1 MRPFELFLYVAVV
14 FGWSTSWYPL
24 SLQLGVVAPE
34 VSIFWRFLVS
44 SLMMLAITAL
54 CGIRLRFEPGEHL
67 RFLFLGMALFSTNFA
82 LFYNSSLYLASGL
95 LAVILSM
102 SSLVNVALVAAI
114 NRRPPP
120 LPQVVAAI
128 VGLVGLGLIFAP
140 EFKTLPTAGI
150 AVVYGVLATFSFCIG
165 NLLSSRSQQR
175 GTPVLASTSGDGYGT
190 LFMGI
195 ALVPLHHRHIAQ
207 LSFSLAWL
215 ILVSS
220 VMTCLLSQ
228 PGRATGPGR
237 AAYATVVF
245 LIFALLI
252 SARRGA
258 NVQAPGRT
266 ALVTRQ
272 LHIRPDRR
280 VSRGEGRGKRPG
292 GKRHHR
298 AERQHVS
305 EPHIP
310 AEQSGSARRSTLQH
324 SRKPGIRARSAVR
337 VEEDNRGQ
345 AYSAGSTDQMN
356 QRGLRSPCMASSQC
370 TAPTKLRIT
379 AP

>member
-54 CGIRLRFEPGEHL
+54 CGIRLRFEPGENL

-102 SSLVNVALVAAI
+102 SSLINVVLVAAI

-120 LPQVVAAI
+120 LLQMVAAI

-150 AVVYGVLATFSFCIG
+150 AVAYGVLATFSFCIG

-175 GTPVLASTSGDGYGT
+175 GTPVLASTSWGMVYGT

-195 ALVPLHHRHIAQ
+195 IALLRGHPFIIDMSPSYL
-207 LSFSLAWL
+207 FSLAWL

-220 VMTCLLSQ
+220 VMTFACYLILI
-228 PGRATGPGR
+228 GRIGPGR

-245 LIFALLI
+245 PIFALLI
-252 SARRGA
+252 SARYEGYEWSL
-258 NVQAPGRT
+258 PS
-266 ALVTRQ
+266 LVG
-272 LHIRPDRR
+272 LVLVIIGNFMMIR
-280 VSRGEGRGKRPG
+280 SR
-292 GKRHHR
+292 
-298 AERQHVS
+298 
-305 EPHIP
+305 
-310 AEQSGSARRSTLQH
+310 
-324 SRKPGIRARSAVR
+324 
-337 VEEDNRGQ
+337 D
-345 AYSAGSTDQMN
+345 
-356 QRGLRSPCMASSQC
+356 
-370 TAPTKLRIT
+370 
-379 AP
+379 

>member
-54 CGIRLRFEPGEHL
+54 CGIRLRFEPGEHV

-102 SSLVNVALVAAI
+102 SSLINVVLVAAI

-120 LPQVVAAI
+120 LLQMVAAI

-150 AVVYGVLATFSFCIG
+150 AVAYGVLATFSFCIG

-175 GTPVLASTSGDGYGT
+175 GTPVLASTSWGMVYGT

-195 ALVPLHHRHIAQ
+195 IALLRGHPFIIDMSPSYL
-207 LSFSLAWL
+207 FSLAWL

-220 VMTCLLSQ
+220 VMTFACYLSLV
-228 PGRATGPGR
+228 GRIGPGR

-245 LIFALLI
+245 PIFALLI
-252 SARRGA
+252 SARYEGYEWSVA
-258 NVQAPGRT
+258 ALAGL
-266 ALVTRQ
+266 ALVIIGN
-272 LHIRPDRR
+272 LIM
-280 VSRGEGRGKRPG
+280 
-292 GKRHHR
+292 
-298 AERQHVS
+298 
-305 EPHIP
+305 
-310 AEQSGSARRSTLQH
+310 
-324 SRKPGIRARSAVR
+324 IRAR
-337 VEEDNRGQ
+337 D
-345 AYSAGSTDQMN
+345 
-356 QRGLRSPCMASSQC
+356 
-370 TAPTKLRIT
+370 
-379 AP
+379 

>member
-1 MRPFELFLYVAVV
+1 MRPFELFIYVAVV

-102 SSLVNVALVAAI
+102 SSLINVVLVAAI

-120 LPQVVAAI
+120 LLQMVAAI

-150 AVVYGVLATFSFCIG
+150 AVAYGVLATFSFCIG

-175 GTPVLASTSGDGYGT
+175 GTPVLASTSWGMVYGT

-195 ALVPLHHRHIAQ
+195 IALLRGHPFIIDMSPSYL
-207 LSFSLAWL
+207 FSLAWL

-220 VMTCLLSQ
+220 VMTFACYLSLV
-228 PGRATGPGR
+228 GRIGPGR

-245 LIFALLI
+245 PIFALLI
-252 SARRGA
+252 SARYEGYEWSVA
-258 NVQAPGRT
+258 ALAGL
-266 ALVTRQ
+266 ALVIIGN
-272 LHIRPDRR
+272 LIM
-280 VSRGEGRGKRPG
+280 
-292 GKRHHR
+292 
-298 AERQHVS
+298 
-305 EPHIP
+305 
-310 AEQSGSARRSTLQH
+310 
-324 SRKPGIRARSAVR
+324 IRAR
-337 VEEDNRGQ
+337 D
-345 AYSAGSTDQMN
+345 
-356 QRGLRSPCMASSQC
+356 
-370 TAPTKLRIT
+370 
-379 AP
+379 

>member
-1 MRPFELFLYVAVV
+1 MRPFEMFLYVAVV

-44 SLMMLAITAL
+44 SLMMLAIAAL

-102 SSLVNVALVAAI
+102 SSLINVVLVAAI

-120 LPQVVAAI
+120 LLQMVAAI

-150 AVVYGVLATFSFCIG
+150 AVAYGVLATFSFCIG

-175 GTPVLASTSGDGYGT
+175 GTPVLASTSWGMVYGT

-195 ALVPLHHRHIAQ
+195 IALLRGHPFIIDMSPSYL
-207 LSFSLAWL
+207 FSLAWL

-220 VMTCLLSQ
+220 VMTFACYLSLV
-228 PGRATGPGR
+228 GRIGPGR

-245 LIFALLI
+245 PIFALLI
-252 SARRGA
+252 SARYEGYEWSVA
-258 NVQAPGRT
+258 ALAGL
-266 ALVTRQ
+266 ALVIIGN
-272 LHIRPDRR
+272 LIM
-280 VSRGEGRGKRPG
+280 
-292 GKRHHR
+292 
-298 AERQHVS
+298 
-305 EPHIP
+305 
-310 AEQSGSARRSTLQH
+310 
-324 SRKPGIRARSAVR
+324 IRAR
-337 VEEDNRGQ
+337 D
-345 AYSAGSTDQMN
+345 
-356 QRGLRSPCMASSQC
+356 
-370 TAPTKLRIT
+370 
-379 AP
+379 

>member
-102 SSLVNVALVAAI
+102 SSLINVVLVAAI

-120 LPQVVAAI
+120 LLQMVAAI

-150 AVVYGVLATFSFCIG
+150 AVAYGVLATFSFCIG

-175 GTPVLASTSGDGYGT
+175 GTPVLASTSWGMVYGT

-195 ALVPLHHRHIAQ
+195 IGLLRGHPFIIDMSPSYL
-207 LSFSLAWL
+207 FSLAWL

-220 VMTCLLSQ
+220 VMTFACYLSLV
-228 PGRATGPGR
+228 GRIGPGR

-245 LIFALLI
+245 PVFALLI
-252 SARRGA
+252 SARYEGYEWSVA
-258 NVQAPGRT
+258 ALAGL
-266 ALVTRQ
+266 ALVIIGN
-272 LHIRPDRR
+272 LIM
-280 VSRGEGRGKRPG
+280 
-292 GKRHHR
+292 
-298 AERQHVS
+298 
-305 EPHIP
+305 
-310 AEQSGSARRSTLQH
+310 
-324 SRKPGIRARSAVR
+324 IRAR
-337 VEEDNRGQ
+337 D
-345 AYSAGSTDQMN
+345 
-356 QRGLRSPCMASSQC
+356 
-370 TAPTKLRIT
+370 
-379 AP
+379 